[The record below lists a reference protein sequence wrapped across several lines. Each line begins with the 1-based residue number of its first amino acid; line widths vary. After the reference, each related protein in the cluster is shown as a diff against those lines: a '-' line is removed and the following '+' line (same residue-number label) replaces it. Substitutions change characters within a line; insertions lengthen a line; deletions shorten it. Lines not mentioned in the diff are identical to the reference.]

1 MTDEKQNEVSES
13 KEIPHEINSVSDLSR
28 ILKRLGKPG
37 QCEEPCELKKSST
50 PEKPDNQE
58 KEKTRFFR
66 GHGDADWDLLPGI
79 YRKGQEHLIVNED
92 KIIKDALTYCPDDF
106 LPSDTLFE
114 KLVKLQHYGY
124 STRLLDLTTN
134 ALVALYF
141 AAWNE
146 QHYDKNGE
154 LIIFDIPNKNIKYDN
169 DNAAIILSAISARPH
184 PFEIPLY
191 KERAKKFCLLK
202 IMEYIKDNKENY
214 EFIKNCF
221 EGKELMNTATIKNC
235 LQITGFNNHQDFYH
249 SLEMTATAIGNNAY
263 LEMFN
268 KQENINLLLD
278 DIRSERP
285 GFRNLISPSDLE
297 CVLCVRAKLNN
308 QRISRQQGC
317 FLLFG
322 IENRKISPAAIP
334 DEWQR
339 LASNNQKFLVKAESK
354 AAIMEE
360 LESFGISKRTLF
372 PELEAQA
379 KEIMDYY
386 KGQK

>member
-1 MTDEKQNEVSES
+1 MTNEKQNEVSES
-13 KEIPHEINSVSDLSR
+13 KEIPHEINSVSDLSK
-28 ILKRLGKPG
+28 ILQTLG
-37 QCEEPCELKKSST
+37 EP
-50 PEKPDNQE
+50 
-58 KEKTRFFR
+58 KEGHTRFFR
-66 GHGDADWDLLPGI
+66 GHGDKDWQMLPSI
-79 YRKGQEHLIVNED
+79 YREDYLIENED

-146 QHYDKNGE
+146 QHHNKDGE
-154 LIIFDIPNKNIKYDN
+154 LMILDIPDEQIKYGDS
-169 DNAAIILSAISARPH
+169 DTVSILAAISLQPKPFDLRELKSKVAEEAKIETEIRGLDEINKILVQ
-184 PFEIPLY
+184 EI
-191 KERAKKFCLLK
+191 AKKLLCK
-202 IMEYIKDNKENY
+202 QNNEVEKLFHNSSKGSRNLVNY
-214 EFIKNCF
+214 HDVF
-221 EGKELMNTATIKNC
+221 L
-235 LQITGFNNHQDFYH
+235 
-249 SLEMTATAIGNNAY
+249 SL
-263 LEMFN
+263 FN
-268 KQENINLLLD
+268 KSEDIISMLHIIHTDKPSFRPVINSD
-278 DIRSERP
+278 DLQR
-285 GFRNLISPSDLE
+285 
-297 CVLCVRAKLNN
+297 VLCVRAKLNN

-322 IENRKISPAAIP
+322 IKDNKTEAAAIP
-334 DEWQR
+334 TEWHPSA
-339 LASNNQKFLVKAESK
+339 LKNQKILVKADSK
-354 AAIMEE
+354 STIRQE

>member
-13 KEIPHEINSVSDLSR
+13 KEIPHEINSVSDLSQ
-28 ILKRLGKPG
+28 ILQTLG
-37 QCEEPCELKKSST
+37 EP
-50 PEKPDNQE
+50 
-58 KEKTRFFR
+58 KEGYTRFFR
-66 GHGDADWDLLPGI
+66 GHGDEGWQMLPSI
-79 YRKGQEHLIVNED
+79 YREDYLIENED

-141 AAWNE
+141 ASLPYINPKTTE
-146 QHYDKNGE
+146 EEKKDGE
-154 LIIFDIPNKNIKYDN
+154 FIILDIPDTEIKYGDS
-169 DNAAIILSAISARPH
+169 DTVAILSAISLQNIE
-184 PFEIPLY
+184 FNIKEILFQQITDKIAY
-191 KERAKKFCLLK
+191 KMINKLVEHKKISEVK
-202 IMEYIKDNKENY
+202 GEYIKIVEDLIEKQPAFEVLRESKGGKDIINNNRQIDIDVLIEIAFNEHKMIIRILHDIHTDKPNFLPIINY
-214 EFIKNCF
+214 ADF
-221 EGKELMNTATIKNC
+221 ERI
-235 LQITGFNNHQDFYH
+235 
-249 SLEMTATAIGNNAY
+249 
-263 LEMFN
+263 
-268 KQENINLLLD
+268 
-278 DIRSERP
+278 
-285 GFRNLISPSDLE
+285 
-297 CVLCVRAKLNN
+297 LCVRAKLNN

-322 IENRKISPAAIP
+322 IKGSKTKAAVIP

-339 LASNNQKFLVKAESK
+339 LASNRQKVLVKADRK
-354 AAIMEE
+354 DAIKKE

>member
-37 QCEEPCELKKSST
+37 QCEEPCELKKSNT
-50 PEKPDNQE
+50 PKKPDNQE

-66 GHGDADWDLLPGI
+66 GHADESWKLLPSI
-79 YRKGQEHLIVNED
+79 YRETYLIENED

-146 QHYDKNGE
+146 QHHNKDGE
-154 LIIFDIPNKNIKYDN
+154 LIILDIPDEQIKYGDS
-169 DNAAIILSAISARPH
+169 DTVSILAAISLQPKPFDLRELKSKVEEEAKIEMEIRTLDEINKMLVQELS
-184 PFEIPLY
+184 
-191 KERAKKFCLLK
+191 KKFLCEQNSEAEKLFHNSSKGSRNLV
-202 IMEYIKDNKENY
+202 NY
-214 EFIKNCF
+214 NDVF
-221 EGKELMNTATIKNC
+221 L
-235 LQITGFNNHQDFYH
+235 
-249 SLEMTATAIGNNAY
+249 SL
-263 LEMFN
+263 FN
-268 KQENINLLLD
+268 KSEDIISMLHIIHTDKPSFRPVINPD
-278 DIRSERP
+278 DLQR
-285 GFRNLISPSDLE
+285 
-297 CVLCVRAKLNN
+297 VLCVRAKLNN

-322 IENRKISPAAIP
+322 IERGKVSPAAIP

-339 LASNNQKFLVKAESK
+339 FASNSQKILIKAESK

-360 LESFGISKRTLF
+360 LQSFGISKRTLF